1 MAESHRPVCGTG
13 LAVRD
18 VAPFFECGAERGEL
32 ERFLVH
38 VLATPPAV
46 CRAVVPQERFVVRGA
61 DASQY
66 EVCSQPNGK
75 R

>member
-38 VLATPPAV
+38 VRATPQAV
-46 CRAVVPQERFVVRGA
+46 
-61 DASQY
+61 
-66 EVCSQPNGK
+66 
-75 R
+75 